1 MTDIFLLSLIQ
12 GITEFLPIS
21 SSSHLLI
28 FSNYTN
34 FENQSLAV
42 DVSLHIGS
50 FLAVITYFYK
60 DIINFIKNKDLFLKI
75 LTASIPVM
83 LFGVFLIQTNFI
95 ERLRNIEIIGWT
107 TLIFGIFLYISDK
120 CKLKKTISTDL
131 SYKSAIFIGLF
142 QILSLLPGVSRSGIS
157 ITAARF
163 LNFKRFDSAK
173 ISFLLSIPTLGA
185 VSVFGLKNIFTSQ
198 DVNISILNF
207 VSIFLSYIFSL
218 ITISYFLKYIKKFS
232 LDIFVIYRILL
243 GLILLTIAYL

>member
-107 TLIFGIFLYISDK
+107 TLIFGALLYISDK
-120 CKLKKTISTDL
+120 FKIEKDINKTLHLKK
-131 SYKSAIFIGLF
+131 
-142 QILSLLPGVSRSGIS
+142 Q
-157 ITAARF
+157 
-163 LNFKRFDSAK
+163 
-173 ISFLLSIPTLGA
+173 
-185 VSVFGLKNIFTSQ
+185 
-198 DVNISILNF
+198 
-207 VSIFLSYIFSL
+207 FSL
-218 ITISYFLKYIKKFS
+218 VFYKF
-232 LDIFVIYRILL
+232 YH
-243 GLILLTIAYL
+243 